1 MPACRVRLD
10 GDEEEDDGG
19 GDDDQFNFELPLIVT
34 DVV

>member
-19 GDDDQFNFELPLIVT
+19 GDDDQFNFKLPLIVT